1 MVLDEVVR
9 VALGGLLGSSASTI
23 AGSAD
28 LANHGLTSVQAI
40 ELIYGLEDTLGIELS
55 DELITRDTFRSID
68 SLCAVLET
76 AMGDT

>member
-9 VALGGLLGSSASTI
+9 DALGGLLGSSASSI
-23 AGSAD
+23 PRSAD

-40 ELIYGLEDTLGIELS
+40 ELVFGLEDALGIELS
-55 DELITRDTFRSID
+55 DDHITRETFRSID

-76 AMGDT
+76 AMGAA

>member
-9 VALGGLLGSSASTI
+9 EALEGLLGSSASSI
-23 AGSAD
+23 PRSAD

-40 ELIYGLEDTLGIELS
+40 ELIFGLEDTLGIELS
-55 DELITRDTFRSID
+55 DDLITRDTFRSID

-76 AMGDT
+76 AMSAA